1 MVVDA
6 HEEHQILVAVIEQAF
21 CRLECHASGDDV
33 IKDDDVVNLCK
44 VNVTQTDNN
53 QWSTYK
59 VMSGEFKVP
68 LEAGKQIIRI
78 TIDKPYVNLDKI
90 ELKLE
95 GTGIQSVKGDS
106 LSDNQPLYNLHGMR
120 VDKNY
125 KGIIIKNGQ
134 KELNK

>member
-1 MVVDA
+1 
-6 HEEHQILVAVIEQAF
+6 
-21 CRLECHASGDDV
+21 
-33 IKDDDVVNLCK
+33 
-44 VNVTQTDNN
+44 
-53 QWSTYK
+53 
-59 VMSGEFKVP
+59 MSGEFKVP

-95 GTGIQSVKGDS
+95 GTGIQSVKGDG
-106 LSDNQPLYNLHGMR
+106 LSDNQPLYNLYGMR
-120 VDKNY
+120 VGKNY